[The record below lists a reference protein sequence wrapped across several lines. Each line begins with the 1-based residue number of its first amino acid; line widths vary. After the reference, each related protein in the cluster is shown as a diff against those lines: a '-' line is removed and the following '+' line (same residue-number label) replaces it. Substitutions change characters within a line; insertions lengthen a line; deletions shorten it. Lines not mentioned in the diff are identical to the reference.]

1 MVAASLV
8 MLGVV
13 ATSTPTAG
21 AHVDLIGACPRG
33 GEVMSFVDSI
43 ELGFE
48 GPIFVEGDRPATI
61 TLIDAARD
69 QVVAAGPATRLGP
82 AAMGV
87 ELETPLGA
95 GTYRLEYSVVSQD
108 LDDNFGD
115 FVFVVEP
122 GSDVATDCADQTVES
137 DSSVVPTVLT
147 VVVPILVAGV
157 AIAFLNRWARRRS
170 DGAAAEADDST
181 D

>member
-1 MVAASLV
+1 MVPVVFADALELMLNGDAQRLQPFGLANPGDGVCATTQAVCTLRAAVQEAAAS
-8 MLGVV
+8 GK
-13 ATSTPTAG
+13 A
-21 AHVDLIGACPRG
+21 R
-33 GEVMSFVDSI
+33 
-43 ELGFE
+43 
-48 GPIFVEGDRPATI
+48 TI
-61 TLIDAARD
+61 A
-69 QVVAAGPATRLGP
+69 
-82 AAMGV
+82 
-87 ELETPLGA
+87 LGA